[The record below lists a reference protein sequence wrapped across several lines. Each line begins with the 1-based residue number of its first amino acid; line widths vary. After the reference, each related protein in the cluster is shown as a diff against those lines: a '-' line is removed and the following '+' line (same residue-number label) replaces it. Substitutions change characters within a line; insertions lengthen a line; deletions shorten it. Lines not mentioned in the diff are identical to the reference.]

1 MRGLGRIFRLAVRF
15 SWASKAKFFLL
26 ALLVAVGMT
35 VFLVVT
41 ELSRVSTEGLED
53 AIEEDAGATGTYNIS
68 LYSDFGLGPEELA
81 RQIAEAAAPLS
92 VRPPVLIEAFPPIK
106 PECPPF
112 ENLGIQFLLILWD
125 GAGLPVDVPF
135 GRDLPF
141 ETQLCFDGQVIPYD
155 AIYLPTRAEQN
166 QWGLGVAIDPTYRD
180 LAALST
186 TDRVAYS
193 ALIVTGRQVNMMAEV
208 VESLESHFRKAA
220 LRYGVESATTFQ
232 SRLDGGSNIRTA
244 SEGVSIVYGIIRW
257 GVLILGGLGLLV
269 AEMIVVRN
277 RTWFF
282 GLARAVG
289 ARGRHIAALI
299 ILDVLLVLL
308 TGALLAVALTAAAQ
322 PTADA
327 FAWDA
332 FQINVRL
339 LHPSAIPQLLL
350 GTLLVLVLASVY
362 PALAAT
368 RQDPLDVLEPKTA

>member
-1 MRGLGRIFRLAVRF
+1 MSGLGRIFRLAVRF
-15 SWASKAKFFLL
+15 SWASKAKFLLL

-41 ELSRVSTEGLED
+41 ELSRVSAEGLED
-53 AIEEDAGATGTYNIS
+53 AIEEDAGATGSYNLS
-68 LYSDFGLGPEELA
+68 LRSDFGLGPEELA
-81 RQIAEAAAPLS
+81 RQIDEAVAPYAA
-92 VRPPVLIEAFPPIK
+92 RPPVLIEALPPIR

-112 ENLGIQFLLILWD
+112 ENLGIQFLLILRD
-125 GAGLPVDVPF
+125 GSGLPFDVPF
-135 GRDLPF
+135 GQDLPF

-155 AIYLPTRAEQN
+155 AIYLPTRSEQN
-166 QWGLGVAIDPTYRD
+166 QWGMGVVIDPAYRE
-180 LAALST
+180 LAAMST
-186 TDRVAYS
+186 TDQIAYS
-193 ALIVTGRQVNMMAEV
+193 ALIVTGRQVDMTIELA
-208 VESLESHFRKAA
+208 ESLESHFREDA
-220 LRYGVESATTFQ
+220 LRYGVESVTTFH

-244 SEGVSIVYGIIRW
+244 SEGVGIVYGIIRW

-299 ILDVLLVLL
+299 VLDVLLVLL
-308 TGALLAVALTAAAQ
+308 AGTLLAVALTAATQ

-332 FQINVRL
+332 FGINVRL
-339 LHPSAIPQLLL
+339 LHPSAVPQLLL
-350 GTLLVLVLASVY
+350 GTLLVLILASVY
-362 PALAAT
+362 PALTAT

>member
-1 MRGLGRIFRLAVRF
+1 MSGLGRIFRLAVRF
-15 SWASKAKFFLL
+15 SWASKAKFLLL

-41 ELSRVSTEGLED
+41 ELSRVSAEGLED
-53 AIEEDAGATGTYNIS
+53 AIEEDAGATGSYNLS
-68 LYSDFGLGPEELA
+68 LRSDFGLGPEELA
-81 RQIAEAAAPLS
+81 RQIAEAVAPYAA
-92 VRPPVLIEAFPPIK
+92 RPPVLIEALPPIR
-106 PECPPF
+106 PECPPL
-112 ENLGIQFLLILWD
+112 ENLGIQFLLILRD
-125 GAGLPVDVPF
+125 GSGSSVNVPF
-135 GRDLPF
+135 GQDLPF

-155 AIYLPTRAEQN
+155 AIYLPTRSEQN
-166 QWGLGVAIDPTYRD
+166 QWGLGVVIDPAYRE

-186 TDRVAYS
+186 TDQIAYS
-193 ALIVTGRQVNMMAEV
+193 ALIVTGRQVDMMIELT
-208 VESLESHFRKAA
+208 ESLESHFREDA
-220 LRYGVESATTFQ
+220 LRYGVESVTTFH

-244 SEGVSIVYGIIRW
+244 SEGVGIVYGIIRW

-299 ILDVLLVLL
+299 VLDVLLVLL
-308 TGALLAVALTAAAQ
+308 AGTLLAVALTAATQ

-332 FQINVRL
+332 FGINVRL

-350 GTLLVLVLASVY
+350 GILLVLILASVY
-362 PALAAT
+362 PALTAT